1 MVVCCLIQ
9 GTLQADS
16 RRSMDA
22 LERLPALLAASLP
35 VTDVTPLQN
44 MAARQ
49 QPPALAQIA
58 PADRVWLQGVLEN
71 ALQLAAER
79 VLKKQVGL
87 KRELGTFEASRTLVT
102 AVSQN
107 PAKRQQQHYPACRH
121 ADNLH
126 VFFEGSVSS
135 GHVLGVVRQHF
146 SPEL

>member
-1 MVVCCLIQ
+1 MFLYSDCIRFSYSYCVRCLIQ

-44 MAARQ
+44 MPARQ

-79 VLKKQVGL
+79 VLKKQVGWKMNL
-87 KRELGTFEASRTLVT
+87 HTYRQQSLLST
-102 AVSQN
+102 QN
-107 PAKRQQQHYPACRH
+107 PAK
-121 ADNLH
+121 
-126 VFFEGSVSS
+126 
-135 GHVLGVVRQHF
+135 
-146 SPEL
+146 